1 MNKAGSL
8 QVSDVP
14 VGPAGPAVEVA
25 GPPEVDWGPALVEAA
40 GEESELPG
48 DVVPAPA
55 PSVDSPVKD

>member
-14 VGPAGPAVEVA
+14 VGPSDPAVEGA

-40 GEESELPG
+40 AGEESELQPWNG
-48 DVVPAPA
+48 
-55 PSVDSPVKD
+55 